1 MSKDIEGL
9 FKDGFEGFEQQPKND
24 MWDKIVQQRQINNL
38 TNNASH
44 EVTPEHTFSKEFK
57 NFESQ
62 PGERVWHNVLTHINS
77 RRQQKKYTTW
87 SLLLLLLIG
96 SCSSL
101 VWLYDNNGDGNLIT
115 GESTKEKGA
124 THIEQK
130 SNNNFTSPAQST
142 NDTRVNYQENTI
154 SEITVGNS
162 AVKYDK
168 SFYRSARS
176 ASALTNDDGVLGNSE
191 TPIHVSNDKI
201 VDENI
206 KAKNIEIITIINDH
220 NKLKGIAESH
230 TNKGLAS
237 NGSLIKPDSAAAT
250 FASNKK
256 KDEKKTLYTKA
267 EKKWW
272 HGPSYFKYT
281 SETNM
286 NNEESNWKLGASVGY
301 EWPRVKFTGNANPL
315 FNQFRKDD
323 ESRDVSYNAQA
334 FLVRQIGR
342 PFLVQFGVGFISY
355 GFKGDY
361 QHSIYTVRDSTTP
374 QGNIIHDTTYSYKIN
389 AQSHFRINFIELP
402 IIFGYR
408 FGDNR
413 TNFDFKAGY
422 IMQLLQ
428 AQNGYVLSPT
438 SHQLEPIGAP
448 NEFSANRFGSSAYL
462 SARGNWQI
470 MHELSVFLEGN
481 IRYNLKPLMGG
492 ATQQQYISSVG
503 INGGIKFHID

>member
-1 MSKDIEGL
+1 M
-9 FKDGFEGFEQQPKND
+9 
-24 MWDKIVQQRQINNL
+24 
-38 TNNASH
+38 
-44 EVTPEHTFSKEFK
+44 
-57 NFESQ
+57 
-62 PGERVWHNVLTHINS
+62 
-77 RRQQKKYTTW
+77 
-87 SLLLLLLIG
+87 LLIG

-206 KAKNIEIITIINDH
+206 KAKNIEIINIINDH

-267 EKKWW
+267 EK
-272 HGPSYFKYT
+272 
-281 SETNM
+281 
-286 NNEESNWKLGASVGY
+286 
-301 EWPRVKFTGNANPL
+301 
-315 FNQFRKDD
+315 
-323 ESRDVSYNAQA
+323 
-334 FLVRQIGR
+334 
-342 PFLVQFGVGFISY
+342 
-355 GFKGDY
+355 
-361 QHSIYTVRDSTTP
+361 
-374 QGNIIHDTTYSYKIN
+374 
-389 AQSHFRINFIELP
+389 
-402 IIFGYR
+402 
-408 FGDNR
+408 
-413 TNFDFKAGY
+413 
-422 IMQLLQ
+422 
-428 AQNGYVLSPT
+428 
-438 SHQLEPIGAP
+438 
-448 NEFSANRFGSSAYL
+448 
-462 SARGNWQI
+462 
-470 MHELSVFLEGN
+470 
-481 IRYNLKPLMGG
+481 
-492 ATQQQYISSVG
+492 
-503 INGGIKFHID
+503 NGGMVLATLNILAKPI